1 MTEHWVQIYS
11 NKRKLSTSHSPI
23 LEPVLKPA
31 RQATQFTPILPPFH
45 PWHFMG
51 LAPPP
56 PNFASF
62 CVTRISSPK
71 RCNEIEGVVLNRA
84 CIKRFF
90 CPKLGQ
96 VSNLSRWLI
105 PKCWS
110 STLPP
115 PPPPIFRP
123 FWKPRS
129 PWEEEEPLE
138 LERSRDCGMPVHRR
152 QRNNNWT
159 RQKNRDSFLFTI
171 RKVISPFP
179 VSNTLENLT
188 DFLRN
193 ALL

>member
-11 NKRKLSTSHSPI
+11 NKRRLSTSHNPI
-23 LEPVLKPA
+23 LEPVFKPA
-31 RQATQFTPILPPFH
+31 RQATQFTPILSPLPSLTFYGPH
-45 PWHFMG
+45 
-51 LAPPP
+51 LPPP
-56 PNFASF
+56 LPNFGSF

-71 RCNEIEGVVLNRA
+71 RCKKIECVVLNRA
-84 CIKRFF
+84 CIKGFFVLNWVRFQTSAADLY
-90 CPKLGQ
+90 PNIGRVL
-96 VSNLSRWLI
+96 
-105 PKCWS
+105 
-110 STLPP
+110 

-138 LERSRDCGMPVHRR
+138 LERSRDCGMLVHRR

-159 RQKNRDSFLFTI
+159 RQKNRESFVFTI
-171 RKVISPFP
+171 RKVVSPFP
-179 VSNTLENLT
+179 VLNTPENLT